1 MLKIKVSYR
10 NNIIKGRH
18 RSCSATQINYPAEFL
33 TLEGQDKTT
42 NEGNVYTVEK
52 DRLVCLNKLN
62 KHKPLPPFYWYLAEI
77 TCRDWKMR

>member
-1 MLKIKVSYR
+1 M
-10 NNIIKGRH
+10 
-18 RSCSATQINYPAEFL
+18 QINYPAEFL